1 MSVSIH
7 DVVFRDF
14 KDFEPHAG
22 TPIDIMHNMESGMM
36 ADLLEVRIHRYLL
49 DTWEMSVFLVSCRP
63 WLTT

>member
-7 DVVFRDF
+7 DVVFCDF

-36 ADLLEVRIHRYLL
+36 ADLLEV
-49 DTWEMSVFLVSCRP
+49 
-63 WLTT
+63 

>member
-1 MSVSIH
+1 MMGWAPKINFEVLMSAEAGMSVSIH

-36 ADLLEVRIHRYLL
+36 ADLLEV
-49 DTWEMSVFLVSCRP
+49 
-63 WLTT
+63 

>member
-1 MSVSIH
+1 MSVRYLAGIWENCALCFCSAEAGMSVSIH

-36 ADLLEVRIHRYLL
+36 ADLLEV
-49 DTWEMSVFLVSCRP
+49 
-63 WLTT
+63 

>member
-7 DVVFRDF
+7 DVVFRYF

-36 ADLLEVRIHRYLL
+36 ADLLEV
-49 DTWEMSVFLVSCRP
+49 
-63 WLTT
+63 